1 MLLLTDLL
9 YSLLYSSVAPWCP
22 ACKNMHTA
30 WSEFGDWSDSLGVT
44 VAQVDITENPGL
56 SGRFMV
62 TALPTIYHV
71 KDGVFRQYHGARD
84 RDSFMNFVEQKKW
97 TQIKPISAWKDPNS
111 LQMSIVAKFFQ
122 WSYQIRA
129 IHTYLVDR
137 GIPYWASYGLFALST
152 IVIGAVLGL
161 IIVAC
166 IDYVFPGKS
175 LEYQRM
181 DESRAQEGSDLDE
194 DRGASSASSA
204 GSTSNATTEGGQKS
218 SKEKKKVAKKTD

>member
-1 MLLLTDLL
+1 
-9 YSLLYSSVAPWCP
+9 
-22 ACKNMHTA
+22 MHDS
-30 WSEFGDWSDSLGVT
+30 WWEFGDWSDSLELN

-71 KDGVFRQYHGARD
+71 KNGVFRQYHGARD
-84 RDSFMNFVEQKKW
+84 RDSFISFVEQKKW
-97 TQIKPISAWKDPNS
+97 TQIKPISTWKDPNS
-111 LQMSIVAKFFQ
+111 LQMSVVSKFFQ

-129 IHTYLVDR
+129 IHTYLVDQ
-137 GIPYWASYGLFALST
+137 GIPYWASYGLFAFAT

-166 IDYVFPGKS
+166 IDHVFPGKS

-181 DESRAQEGSDLDE
+181 DDTSVQENSDLE
-194 DRGASSASSA
+194 EEEPTWEVAKNDRGDVKDQ
-204 GSTSNATTEGGQKS
+204 ED
-218 SKEKKKVAKKTD
+218 SKGAKKKSKKID